1 MDYANVHNI
10 LVENNRYTLGGGTVT
25 DIRTKREKDI
35 DDLHDWLACEEALL
49 SVTEFRHSQETVK
62 TEIESEFATDEN
74 CGYYGVPT
82 DFATPQIF
90 TDFNNRYVTF
100 TLSIFKLES
109 PFEIY
114 EVNRK
119 TNSYWNTRNS
129 EQWKDG
135 KTNTLIVSEKY
146 IPDWAYEGN
155 DYESNIWNGGLQSLR
170 GIPQAAA
177 QCIDTATTPIVQDS
191 ENPITQDY
199 IGVHTR
205 YSYAKKPE
213 DKPVENEAWRGNY
226 AWGSQHVGVIVAAM
240 GDGSVRS
247 LNKNMNAGTF
257 YNLVSSNVLP
267 EPTEQEKNLADEEF
281 RIVEFREKYAAEEA
295 EIAELQN
302 ALKLIQNQLKAE
314 QTKQTQLNT
323 QIQTL
328 TTQIIAINLAPNE
341 TTQAALSALQEQ
353 LTTAQEQLTLC
364 EALIE
369 SYNAAVIELNSQI
382 QEKQDTLQEQKITNE
397 NNDIVK

>member
-1 MDYANVHNI
+1 MKLRELVVLTIVFFAMFAIGIKAVQTANETADVIACKANLAKLSQGVTSYETAKGYLPPFKVLGQYPGWNLRILPYMDYANVHNI

-25 DIRTKREKDI
+25 DIRTKREKDT

-74 CGYYGVPT
+74 CGYYGVST

-170 GIPQAAA
+170 GIPQASA
-177 QCIDTATTPIVQDS
+177 QCIDTATTPIVQDG

-240 GDGSVRS
+240 GTDQFGRS
-247 LNKNMNAGTF
+247 I
-257 YNLVSSNVLP
+257 
-267 EPTEQEKNLADEEF
+267 
-281 RIVEFREKYAAEEA
+281 RI
-295 EIAELQN
+295 
-302 ALKLIQNQLKAE
+302 
-314 QTKQTQLNT
+314 
-323 QIQTL
+323 
-328 TTQIIAINLAPNE
+328 
-341 TTQAALSALQEQ
+341 
-353 LTTAQEQLTLC
+353 
-364 EALIE
+364 
-369 SYNAAVIELNSQI
+369 
-382 QEKQDTLQEQKITNE
+382 
-397 NNDIVK
+397 